1 MNRGKYI
8 TLCLLTI
15 SLMAATARAR
25 GEVVDSAAGG
35 FTSRNSV
42 NIAAPPREVYRVFL
56 NNIGQWWDP
65 EHTYSGASQNLYI
78 QPIANGC
85 FCEKLPRGAGVQHMV
100 VVYLEPGKTIRMTGA
115 LGPLQS
121 MAASGS
127 LTVSLSAS
135 NKGTILEMRYA
146 VGGYHPKGFQSLAP
160 LVDRVLRV
168 QIERLKKYVEKGK
181 P

>member
-1 MNRGKYI
+1 MSRGKYI
-8 TLCLLTI
+8 TLCLFTI
-15 SLMAATARAR
+15 SLIAAPATVR

-56 NNIGQWWDP
+56 NVGQWWDP
-65 EHTYSGASQNLYI
+65 EHTYSGASRNMYI

-100 VVYLEPGKTIRMTGA
+100 VVYLEPGKTIRMIGA

-135 NKGTILEMRYA
+135 NNGTSLEMTYA

-160 LVDRVLRV
+160 LVDKVLRV